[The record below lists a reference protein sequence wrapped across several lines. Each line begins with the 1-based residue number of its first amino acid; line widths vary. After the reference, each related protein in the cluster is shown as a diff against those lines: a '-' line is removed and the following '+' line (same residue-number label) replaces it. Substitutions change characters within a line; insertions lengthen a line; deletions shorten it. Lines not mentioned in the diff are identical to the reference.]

1 MEVEINLD
9 IKWKCNVSSE
19 IYESLFL
26 RRRGQSVDIMVGS
39 LMLLDTVGLD
49 TIN

>member
-9 IKWKCNVSSE
+9 IKWKCNVDSE

-26 RRRGQSVDIMVGS
+26 RRGQSVDIMVGS
-39 LMLLDTVGLD
+39 LMLFDAVGLE